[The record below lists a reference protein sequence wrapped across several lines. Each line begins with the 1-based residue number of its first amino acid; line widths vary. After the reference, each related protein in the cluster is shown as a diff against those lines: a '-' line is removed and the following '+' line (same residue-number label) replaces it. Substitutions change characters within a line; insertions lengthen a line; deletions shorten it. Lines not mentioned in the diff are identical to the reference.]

1 MEVFA
6 NDSTDLPKILT
17 TVSGDC
23 LTVDNEPMMIV
34 SSGRGI
40 TQIISWPR

>member
-6 NDSTDLPKILT
+6 NDAADLPKILT

-23 LTVDNEPMMIV
+23 LTVDNYD
-34 SSGRGI
+34 
-40 TQIISWPR
+40 